1 MVNHWIKSSIMP
13 YKEYKAEKLYYSISE
28 AAEIIGEST
37 SLVRFW
43 SDKFS
48 KYIKPER
55 NNKGNRKFTPKDI
68 DTLKLIHYLV
78 KDRGMTLD
86 GAADRMKVNRD
97 GLDRKVEVIGRIKGI
112 RDELMMIS
120 RSLEAEE
127 TGMRM

>member
-1 MVNHWIKSSIMP
+1 MP